1 MQSEFLKEI
10 QWSNDLFIT
19 SVNLFKWSGGPKWT
33 RFSAE
38 KPRRLQQSTGLL
50 PRAGFRAHFLNSF
63 LPLLFAL
70 VLWLTL
76 CLKWWA
82 KMDSN
87 HRPHDYQ
94 SCALASW
101 AIGPYRHFVWW
112 RVPGSNRWPPACKAG
127 ALPAELTPHIV
138 EIKTHSVGLLICS
151 FGIYFIRYIFSCA
164 L

>member
-1 MQSEFLKEI
+1 MFSFQGTSESLRNSMKSHFRGI
-10 QWSNDLFIT
+10 
-19 SVNLFKWSGGPKWT
+19 SVNSLGVVEISGIEPLTSCLQGRRSPSWAKPPYPFPMYSKWWART

-50 PRAGFRAHFLNSF
+50 PRAAFRVHFGLQPFKTRPSQSW
-63 LPLLFAL
+63 LPFQLFK
-70 VLWLTL
+70 
-76 CLKWWA
+76 KWWA

-101 AIGPYRHFVWW
+101 AIGPYR
-112 RVPGSNRWPPACKAG
+112 
-127 ALPAELTPHIV
+127 LLT
-138 EIKTHSVGLLICS
+138 SL
-151 FGIYFIRYIFSCA
+151 RYIFACT